1 MFRSKKYLNIPD
13 HEKHSQPK
21 DSKLGGESTSSVLD
35 ANTTTVGGKPMDK
48 DAVGKDTTMKDHTA
62 EIEKNAS
69 PKNSSCLLLVCSPC
83 AFICNSCG
91 SSEESSEQQMSE
103 EGMFYCSLCEVEV
116 SGSI

>member
-1 MFRSKKYLNIPD
+1 M
-13 HEKHSQPK
+13 
-21 DSKLGGESTSSVLD
+21 GGESTSSILD

-103 EGMFYCSLCEVEV
+103 EGMFSSLCELEARK
-116 SGSI
+116 SILDNYRFNGVACSSQACHFLNLL